1 MIRNIAPKLAAAV
14 VAASVGTGAAG
25 FDADAQGFPKLI
37 DPAVDLG
44 AQTPG
49 PELGWADSIYIT
61 SRVDAGGHEIGILLH
76 VVSIP
81 NGPGRKIVLSVTDE
95 STDFYRYEVVPVQES
110 DLHWSADGL
119 NITAPGLS
127 WTGDAERMSISFE
140 VPWFALD
147 LELESDGPVMAYGG
161 SGSFPLF
168 GDVNHEFALPN
179 MRTTGTLSLEG
190 NTHEVVGQTWLDRQW
205 GATSPQTGAHWSWI
219 SFNMPN
225 GDAMA
230 IWDTVSPTTGNQS
243 WATVVRPDG
252 THLVTEVEPFAEGA
266 SEIWTSPESG
276 NTYPTRWQLSIPAL
290 DAALTVDVTGNRHQE
305 IVIHGDGRY
314 EATAAFS
321 GTYQGAN
328 VSGKSY
334 VEMFGEW
341 Q

>member
-1 MIRNIAPKLAAAV
+1 MFKATALTFAATIL
-14 VAASVGTGAAG
+14 VASLGSETAAES
-25 FDADAQGFPKLI
+25 FPKLI
-37 DPAVDLG
+37 DPATDFA
-44 AQTPG
+44 AQPPG
-49 PELGWADSIYIT
+49 PELGWADSVYIT
-61 SRVDAGGHEIGILLH
+61 SRLNADGRDIGILLH

-81 NGPGRKIVLSVTDE
+81 NGPGRKIVLSATDE
-95 STDFYRYEVVPVQES
+95 TTDFYRYEVVPVQES
-110 DLHWSADGL
+110 DFHWSADGL
-119 NITAPGLS
+119 NITAPGLT

-147 LELESDGPVMAYGG
+147 LELESEGPVMAYGG

-179 MRTTGTLSLEG
+179 MRTTGTLLLEG
-190 NTHEVVGQTWLDRQW
+190 NTHEVVGQTWVDRQW
-205 GATSPQTGAHWSWI
+205 GATSPQADAHWSWI

-243 WATVVRPDG
+243 WATVVRRDG
-252 THLVTEVEPFAEGA
+252 THIVTEVEPFAEGA

-276 NTYPTRWQLSIPAL
+276 NTYPTRWQVRIPAL
-290 DAALTVDVTGNRHQE
+290 NAALTVNVTGNLHQE
-305 IVIHGDGRY
+305 IVINGDGRY

-321 GTYQGAN
+321 GTYQGEN
-328 VSGKSY
+328 ISGKSY